1 MDKSKLQH
9 FFFEDPKL
17 SPVDRRLDN
26 NRLQYY
32 FFDRDLKIVTEKHEI
47 LNGCLLEGNGEIIF
61 QDKRSELNQFDLFF
75 LPPNRE
81 VIINIIPKEEKRH
94 KICLYSSYIKTP
106 VTAEFEVQRFSLDK
120 FLPRGEFGSE
130 RRMATY
136 RTVWTAIQNGYFM
149 SGFTNIPVKALRQG
163 VVTSVNIEAPSEN
176 GKEIYPHIHPDFPE
190 VYVYCID
197 DDKYAVTQ
205 YLIDEEGNSVCRD
218 VINGGGVFFPG
229 NLGHM
234 NFAKPFG
241 KNIKYCMYLWY
252 ISTLGLTTKIIPK
265 TLRI

>member
-17 SPVDRRLDN
+17 SPVDRRLGN

-32 FFDRDLKIVTEKHEI
+32 YFDRDLKIVTEKHEI
-47 LNGCLLEGNGEIIF
+47 LNGCLLEGNGEVIF
-61 QDKRSELNQFDLFF
+61 QDKHAKLNQFDLFF

-120 FLPRGEFGSE
+120 FLPRGEFGSV

-149 SGFTNIPVKALRQG
+149 SGFTNIPMKALRQG

-176 GKEIYPHIHPDFPE
+176 CKEIYPHIHPDFPE
-190 VYVYCID
+190 VYVFCID

-205 YLIDEEGNSVCRD
+205 YLIDEEGNSVCQD
-218 VINGGGVFFPG
+218 VTNGGGVFFPG

-252 ISTLGLTTKIIPK
+252 ISTLGRTTTIIPR
-265 TLRI
+265 TLRV